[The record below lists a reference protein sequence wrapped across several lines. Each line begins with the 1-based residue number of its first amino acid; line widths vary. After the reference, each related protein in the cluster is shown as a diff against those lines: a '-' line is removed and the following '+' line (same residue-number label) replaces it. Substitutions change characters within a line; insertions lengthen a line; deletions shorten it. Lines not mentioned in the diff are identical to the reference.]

1 MSARDIASRYVDV
14 LKANVRDEM
23 ERRGKNATGDT
34 SRRIETIPSGG
45 DETGSAALEADQQ
58 WKYVGNGRG
67 PGGLPPINNLRRWIQ
82 AKGVPISAYALQR
95 KIAREGTRDFRLKRS
110 NVFLDEIDA
119 WEDRSVPM
127 AEDEFAA
134 FAEQQGLQTID
145 EVFN

>member
-1 MSARDIASRYVDV
+1 MSARNIALRYVDV

-34 SRRIETIPSGG
+34 SRRIETITSGG
-45 DETGSAALEADQQ
+45 DETGTASLEADSQ

-67 PGGLPPINNLRRWIQ
+67 PGGRPPIGNLRRWIQ
-82 AKGVPISAYALQR
+82 ARGLRISAFALAN
-95 KIAREGTRDFRLKRS
+95 KIAKEGTRDFRLKRT

-134 FAEQQGLQTID
+134 FAEQKGLQTID